1 VISITDGQ
9 IFLEADLFYS
19 GIRPAINVGISVS
32 RVGGSA
38 QVRAMRQVA
47 GRLRLELA
55 QFREMA
61 AFAQFGSDLDKATQM
76 QLARGERLVE
86 ILKQGQYVPLP
97 VEKQALV
104 IYAATNGHID
114 DYPVEA
120 LAKYEEELY
129 HFMDNRYAD
138 LIKDLADKKEI
149 TDEIKPRLEE
159 ALAVFKSEFVY
170 E

>member
-1 VISITDGQ
+1 
-9 IFLEADLFYS
+9 
-19 GIRPAINVGISVS
+19 
-32 RVGGSA
+32 
-38 QVRAMRQVA
+38 
-47 GRLRLELA
+47 
-55 QFREMA
+55 
-61 AFAQFGSDLDKATQM
+61 M

-159 ALAVFKSEFVY
+159 ALATFKSEFVY